1 MVLKTMTFLTTAQRV
16 NAVVAIINYEFTNIA
31 LLLTALEAAGASIT
45 QQGNKRLA
53 LIGDAALRLVLHEF
67 GFENEYSIGDM
78 TMALNTHATNA
89 HLAGIFDN
97 LGLDAFIQL
106 NPSAQGVI
114 PERLKA
120 TTIEAIIGAVYLDCN
135 KDIMT
140 IRQLILHLNIVSIGE
155 L

>member
-1 MVLKTMTFLTTAQRV
+1 
-16 NAVVAIINYEFTNIA
+16 
-31 LLLTALEAAGASIT
+31 
-45 QQGNKRLA
+45 
-53 LIGDAALRLVLHEF
+53 
-67 GFENEYSIGDM
+67 
-78 TMALNTHATNA
+78 MALNTHATNA

>member
-67 GFENEYSIGDM
+67 GFENEYSIGE
-78 TMALNTHATNA
+78 TPLTN
-89 HLAGIFDN
+89 IPY
-97 LGLDAFIQL
+97 LGRY
-106 NPSAQGVI
+106 S
-114 PERLKA
+114 
-120 TTIEAIIGAVYLDCN
+120 
-135 KDIMT
+135 
-140 IRQLILHLNIVSIGE
+140 VSIRISVIRCPV
-155 L
+155 